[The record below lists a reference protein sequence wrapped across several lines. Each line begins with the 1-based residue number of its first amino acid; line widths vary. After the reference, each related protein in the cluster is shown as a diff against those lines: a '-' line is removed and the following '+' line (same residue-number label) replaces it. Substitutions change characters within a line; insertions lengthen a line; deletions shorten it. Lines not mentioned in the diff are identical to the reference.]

1 MFLSSGSAPVC
12 IIDHLFPKVK
22 QYFLNNSISN
32 KLRFISLEMIIWN
45 TIPKLGYIY
54 DLNISPAAVFDN
66 CLDMYPLPLAIPP
79 SCISDQSI
87 LSVFAVKLYF
97 ILYIWRS
104 FIFFMDL
111 EMSYPNCR
119 TTAIWHFSQIILNA
133 PIESLVNSLRGM
145 FSEGKVEYYW
155 ELYIYGS
162 MTDNG

>member
-12 IIDHLFPKVK
+12 IIDHLFPKVE

-32 KLRFISLEMIIWN
+32 ELRFISLEMIIWN

-54 DLNISPAAVFDN
+54 DLNIPPAAVFTN
-66 CLDMYPLPLAIPP
+66 CLDMYPLPLATPP
-79 SCISDQSI
+79 SCISDQYFMY
-87 LSVFAVKLYF
+87 LLLNF

-104 FIFFMDL
+104 FIFLTDL

-119 TTAIWHFSQIILNA
+119 TTAIWHFSQIVNA
-133 PIESLVNSLRGM
+133 PIESLVNCLRGM

-162 MTDNG
+162 MTYNG